1 MKIYLDA
8 TASTT
13 RDRLMTTQQE
23 TTVRELLTFE
33 FPDDTS
39 FVLNEPHGFMRV
51 MPNRPPSA
59 MDPLDPPKNY
69 YFNMAYVIAIGP

>member
-8 TASTT
+8 TASHHWEPDKKEPV
-13 RDRLMTTQQE
+13 RD
-23 TTVRELLTFE
+23 LLTFE

-39 FVLNEPHGFMRV
+39 FVLNEPHGFLRIM
-51 MPNRPPSA
+51 PPSRPNPS
-59 MDPLDPPKNY
+59 DPLDPPKNY